1 MRCSENILII
11 PKCLSVG
18 DSTFSVRL
26 FVNGMNGSSNNYN
39 FVRDTSVLEGL
50 LCVDSPVISDNSND
64 KMS

>member
-26 FVNGMNGSSNNYN
+26 FVSAKGMNGSFNN
-39 FVRDTSVLEGL
+39 FVRNTSILEGL
-50 LCVDSPVISDNSND
+50 LCVDSPGISDNSND